1 MARWVSKEDWQRA
14 KGSVS
19 QQLKD
24 KAGPK
29 VRLGGQ
35 VVKRGARL
43 AVAGGAGKAK
53 RWKGNRR
60 GKP

>member
-1 MARWVSKEDWQRA
+1 MTRWVSGTSWKRA

-29 VRLGGQ
+29 VRLGRS
-35 VVKRGARL
+35 VVKRGGKL
-43 AVAGGAGKAK
+43 AIGAGKAGKK
-53 RWKGNRR
+53 RGAR
-60 GKP
+60 